1 MAVPVIEF
9 TMFNPDFRPKLR
21 ALRAELIEDEE
32 GSKLH
37 LSDPR
42 GIAPEVE
49 MAAEYGAFLALL
61 TGARPVSELEQWL
74 RERGV
79 EDASNFVQGFLGQ
92 LDELLMLESDHF
104 REQAALIEN
113 EDEEGDVRQA
123 RFAGRSYPA
132 DPEEL
137 RAFLDDKLRE
147 GQKRLA
153 PITLDAARVVGI
165 VTPHI
170 DFHRGGHTETASYM
184 PLVKN
189 VEATGKP
196 FDLFIVLGIAHK
208 GVAYPFAATGQSFD
222 TPFGVIETDIEFMN
236 ALDQSLPTEDDI
248 LAEQWVHGDEH
259 SLEFTAVMLGYH
271 EKLRA
276 AKIAPFAVGG
286 FWDALKSKD
295 SPEEAEPEVARF
307 VAALR
312 KTVLKWESRGKK
324 VGFIA
329 SVDGAHVGT
338 QFGDSTPLTP
348 DRLEEI
354 ERADKDWIADVEQG
368 DRAKFHAHFARDFN
382 RFHVDAHPAVYTLMA
397 AFPELRGAFLDYDQA
412 FHPDQNIVV
421 SFTSMSLLAPA

>member
-1 MAVPVIEF
+1 MLS
-9 TMFNPDFRPKLR
+9 PDFRPKLR

-79 EDASNFVQGFLGQ
+79 EDASEFVQGFLGQ

-104 REQAALIEN
+104 REQAALIE
-113 EDEEGDVRQA
+113 EPEGDVRRA

-132 DPEEL
+132 EAGEL
-137 RAFLDDKLRE
+137 REYLDDKLRE
-147 GQKRLA
+147 GLKRLA
-153 PITLDAARVVGI
+153 PTTLDASRVVGI

-170 DFHRGGHTETASYM
+170 DFHRGGHTETASYI

-208 GVAYPFAATGQSFD
+208 GVAYPFAATGQSFE

-236 ALDQSLPTEDDI
+236 ALDQSLPDEDDI
-248 LAEQWVHGDEH
+248 LAEEWVHGDEH
-259 SLEFTAVMLGYH
+259 SLEFSAVMLGFH
-271 EKLRA
+271 EKLA
-276 AKIAPFAVGG
+276 PAKIAPFAVGG
-286 FWDALKSKD
+286 FWEALKSKG
-295 SPEEAEPEVARF
+295 SPEDAEPEVARF

-312 KTVLKWESRGKK
+312 KTVLQWESRGKK

-338 QFGDSTPLTP
+338 QFGDSTTLTP

-354 ERADKDWIADVEQG
+354 ERADKVWIEDVERG
-368 DRAKFHAHFARDFN
+368 ERAEFHAHFARDFN

-412 FHPDQNIVV
+412 YHPDQNIVV
-421 SFTSMSLLAPA
+421 SFASMALLAPA